1 MPPSG
6 TTSLPSPLLS
16 HGHLVEIDDSYT
28 PIPLDQPTML
38 ARFLRSSIG
47 TPNTT
52 GPAAMNAELW
62 CVVGTAL
69 ATVLF
74 FVIPSVVY
82 AYYVL
87 ESWIGDETS
96 YERVMSQVDRR
107 K

>member
-16 HGHLVEIDDSYT
+16 HGRLVEIDDSYIL
-28 PIPLDQPTML
+28 IPLDQPTML

-47 TPNTT
+47 DADTT

-74 FVIPSVVY
+74 VVIPSVVY

-87 ESWIGDETS
+87 ESWIGDKTS
-96 YERVMSQVDRR
+96 YERVMSQLDRR

>member
-1 MPPSG
+1 
-6 TTSLPSPLLS
+6 
-16 HGHLVEIDDSYT
+16 
-28 PIPLDQPTML
+28 
-38 ARFLRSSIG
+38 
-47 TPNTT
+47 
-52 GPAAMNAELW
+52 MNAELW

-87 ESWIGDETS
+87 ESWIGDKTS

-107 K
+107 R